1 MAAGFLFAL
10 RSRKEASVHL
20 DNSREASF
28 WGDLTNGSSQQSHL
42 SSRIIV
48 LEYWTRF
55 VQEPTSVAISAPV
68 GRALERMAR
77 SHSSAYCTFFSALN
91 YDRVGKKRHFLTLYE
106 DVFTAV

>member
-1 MAAGFLFAL
+1 MTAGFLFAL

-28 WGDLTNGSSQQSHL
+28 WGDLTNGSSQQSRL

-48 LEYWTRF
+48 LEYWTSF

-77 SHSSAYCTFFSALN
+77 SHFP
-91 YDRVGKKRHFLTLYE
+91 LT
-106 DVFTAV
+106 VRAVAVAKSTAHYQHY